1 MRLWKVAIVGI
12 LVLIGLMSFGMAGE
26 VVQLQE
32 TDTGIVQKAVDI
44 LNNAQLVPK
53 CMYCNHYAIVKDGQ
67 IVGVLWQNVN
77 LSDVEIGQ
85 PYLAKWGVRIPLVY
99 NGQIVGQLFVDGIP
113 FGWQNHHYCKHHC
126 RCWKISQ

>member
-53 CMYCNHYAIVKDGQ
+53 CMY
-67 IVGVLWQNVN
+67 
-77 LSDVEIGQ
+77 
-85 PYLAKWGVRIPLVY
+85 
-99 NGQIVGQLFVDGIP
+99 
-113 FGWQNHHYCKHHC
+113 
-126 RCWKISQ
+126 